1 MPRRAWDR
9 SGKALWE
16 RDVAGWRKR
25 GGGVTKKRA
34 AKIQRRTQET
44 NILAVV
50 RIDGSGR
57 ADVRTG
63 IRFLDHM
70 LEILAKHGLFDI
82 KVRAKG
88 DLDIDTHHTNEDV
101 GIALG
106 EAFKKALAD
115 KKGVRRFADFRAPL
129 DEALSQTRVSL
140 DLSGRG
146 SFHLHTHP
154 KTKWIEHPAL
164 CARENSMRYTLA
176 DAKHFLE
183 SFADHLGMT
192 LHVDFISGEQ
202 PHHVIEATFKSL
214 AKALDWATGID
225 ERVRSVPSTKGK
237 L

>member
-1 MPRRAWDR
+1 M
-9 SGKALWE
+9 
-16 RDVAGWRKR
+16 
-25 GGGVTKKRA
+25 KKRYA
-34 AKIQRRTQET
+34 LVKRKTKET
-44 NILAVV
+44 NIAVKIK
-50 RIDGSGR
+50 IDGSGKSN
-57 ADVRTG
+57 VRTG

-82 KVRAKG
+82 QVSAQG
-88 DLDIDTHHTNEDV
+88 DLDIDTHHTNEDI

-115 KKGVRRFADFRAPL
+115 KKGIRRFADFRAPL
-129 DEALSQTRVSL
+129 DEALSQVRVSL

-146 SFHLHTHP
+146 SFHMHTHP
-154 KTKWIEHPAL
+154 KTQWINHPAL
-164 CARENSMRYTLA
+164 RARQNSMGYTLA

-183 SFADHLGMT
+183 SFAAHLGMT

-202 PHHVIEATFKSL
+202 PHHMIEATFKAL

-225 ERVRSVPSTKGK
+225 ARVRNVPSTKGK

>member
-1 MPRRAWDR
+1 M
-9 SGKALWE
+9 
-16 RDVAGWRKR
+16 
-25 GGGVTKKRA
+25 KKRSSRV
-34 AKIQRRTQET
+34 KRTTKET
-44 NILAVV
+44 AITAEVH
-50 RIDGSGR
+50 IEGSGR

-82 KVRAKG
+82 RVSACG

-106 EAFKKALAD
+106 EAFKKALGQ
-115 KKGVRRFADFRAPL
+115 KKGIRRFADFRAPL
-129 DEALSQTRVSL
+129 DEALAGVRVSL

-146 SFHLHTHP
+146 SFHFHTHP
-154 KTKWIEHPAL
+154 KTKWIEHRAL
-164 CARENSMRYTLA
+164 RAKPTSMGYTLA

-183 SFADHLGMT
+183 SFSDHLGMT

-202 PHHVIEATFKSL
+202 PHHVIEATFKAL
-214 AKALDWATGID
+214 AKALDWATSVDPRSKGI
-225 ERVRSVPSTKGK
+225 PSTKGK